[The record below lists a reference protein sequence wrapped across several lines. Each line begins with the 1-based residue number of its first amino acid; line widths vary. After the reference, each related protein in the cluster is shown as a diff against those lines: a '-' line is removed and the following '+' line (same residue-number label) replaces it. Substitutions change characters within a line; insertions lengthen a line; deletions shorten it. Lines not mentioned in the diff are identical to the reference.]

1 MCAIGLMIATY
12 NVKGAYMDKSLEI
25 ENNNVDHFLISTREN
40 QFLLIFVDQ
49 ATTLV
54 KEVSNRWEE

>member
-1 MCAIGLMIATY
+1 
-12 NVKGAYMDKSLEI
+12 MDINFESE
-25 ENNNVDHFLISTREN
+25 ESNVDHFLISTREN

>member
-25 ENNNVDHFLISTREN
+25 ENNDVDHFLISTREN
-40 QFLLIFVDQ
+40 QFLVIFVDQ
-49 ATTLV
+49 VAMV
-54 KEVSNRWEE
+54 KAALNIIEE

>member
-1 MCAIGLMIATY
+1 MCAIGLMLAMYYIQEASMD
-12 NVKGAYMDKSLEI
+12 VKFEGEES
-25 ENNNVDHFLISTREN
+25 NVDHFLISTREN

>member
-1 MCAIGLMIATY
+1 MCAIGLMLAIY
-12 NVKGAYMDKSLEI
+12 FIQEAYMDINFESE
-25 ENNNVDHFLISTREN
+25 ESNVDHFLISTREN